1 MNDKTCPICKKIFTP
16 KKSKTIYC
24 SHQCANLSRRTRKIV
39 KCSQCGKEIERIA
52 TLIKTNKQYF
62 CCYEHYHEWLRLHH
76 EKRGVLVNNGIYHHG
91 GKDGYIFLYQKP
103 KHYKGEHRLVME
115 KYLGRPLRS
124 DEIVHHKDGNKQNN
138 DISNLEI
145 VTRAEHIN
153 IHREQLQVAR
163 GILPK
168 GGNR

>member
-1 MNDKTCPICKKIFTP
+1 M
-16 KKSKTIYC
+16 
-24 SHQCANLSRRTRKIV
+24 
-39 KCSQCGKEIERIA
+39 CGKEIEIIPAKYKKNKHNFCNIDCCR
-52 TLIKTNKQYF
+52 LWQKTKND
-62 CCYEHYHEWLRLHH
+62 
-76 EKRGVLVNNGIYHHG
+76 KRGVLTNNGIYHHG

-138 DISNLEI
+138 DISNLEV

-153 IHREQLQVAR
+153 IHRSELHKAR
-163 GILPK
+163 GIRD
-168 GGNR
+168 GEDH